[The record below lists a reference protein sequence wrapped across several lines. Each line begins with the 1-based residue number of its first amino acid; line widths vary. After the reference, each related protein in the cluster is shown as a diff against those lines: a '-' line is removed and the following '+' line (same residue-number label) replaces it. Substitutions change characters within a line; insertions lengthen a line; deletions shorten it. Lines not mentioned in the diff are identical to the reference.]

1 MNDYNLE
8 RSKKSEIEKKIREK
22 IKNIIDENYIDIIE
36 QQYEVDIKNINSY
49 KPFLV
54 RFFKKGNNF
63 KNLLSNLKDLKDE
76 YDKVEIKEISF
87 EDFIEQTI
95 YSMEMSKIGAEKDRR
110 NLVKEHVDDFG
121 KFIENKLNLDQ

>member
-76 YDKVEIKEISF
+76 YDKVEIKENSF

>member
-54 RFFKKGNNF
+54 IFFKKGNNF

-76 YDKVEIKEISF
+76 YDKVEIKESSF

>member
-22 IKNIIDENYIDIIE
+22 IKNIIDENYIEIIE

-76 YDKVEIKEISF
+76 YDKVEIKENSF

>member
-76 YDKVEIKEISF
+76 YVKVEIKENSF

>member
-54 RFFKKGNNF
+54 RF
-63 KNLLSNLKDLKDE
+63 
-76 YDKVEIKEISF
+76 
-87 EDFIEQTI
+87 
-95 YSMEMSKIGAEKDRR
+95 
-110 NLVKEHVDDFG
+110 
-121 KFIENKLNLDQ
+121 IENKLNLDQ

>member
-8 RSKKSEIEKKIREK
+8 RSKKSEIERKIRERV
-22 IKNIIDENYIDIIE
+22 KNIIDENYIDIIE
-36 QQYEVDIKNINSY
+36 KQYEVDIKNINSY

-76 YDKVEIKEISF
+76 YDKIELKESSF

-121 KFIENKLNLDQ
+121 KFIENKLNKND

>member
-8 RSKKSEIEKKIREK
+8 RSKKAEIERKIRERV
-22 IKNIIDENYIDIIE
+22 KNIIDENYIDIIE

-76 YDKVEIKEISF
+76 YDKVEIKENSF

>member
-76 YDKVEIKEISF
+76 YDKIEIKENSF

>member
-76 YDKVEIKEISF
+76 
-87 EDFIEQTI
+87 
-95 YSMEMSKIGAEKDRR
+95 
-110 NLVKEHVDDFG
+110 
-121 KFIENKLNLDQ
+121 

>member
-76 YDKVEIKEISF
+76 YDKVEIKESSF